1 MWGGGGRGRGLW
13 VLRGREGGRYRRGPG
28 GAAAATIRDDG
39 VGGWG
44 EGGVVA
50 VVCGGLEV
58 SGEFGGEEGAWGVK
72 VCGLWGKLERK
83 SNNDGKEGRAGNG
96 KVWEY

>member
-1 MWGGGGRGRGLW
+1 MGGGRCGGSGLW
-13 VLRGREGGRYRRGPG
+13 
-28 GAAAATIRDDG
+28 
-39 VGGWG
+39 
-44 EGGVVA
+44 
-50 VVCGGLEV
+50 GLEV

-96 KVWEY
+96 KVWEYGRRD